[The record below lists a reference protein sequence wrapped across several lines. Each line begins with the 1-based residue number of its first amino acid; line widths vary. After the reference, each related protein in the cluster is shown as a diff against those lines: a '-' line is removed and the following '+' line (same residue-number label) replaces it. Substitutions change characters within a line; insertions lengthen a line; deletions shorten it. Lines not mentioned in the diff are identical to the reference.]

1 MAQAVGQQKD
11 RQEKCSICAFYYAIA
26 KGASLEP
33 KQDSDLEKS
42 LLKIYPNMPTKWYIA
57 FLKQAKALIGYLNH
71 TEGSKDNSYLYAWYD
86 GTPDEI
92 PSTETTTIINSIWD
106 NFSPE
111 QKRIFGS
118 KKDSWNTVDVYLV
131 KKTKVQTI
139 KTTIKELDDT
149 FNVPGISPEVYIG
162 TINALMCSLLKSKD
176 LIPVSLKQVSVSAA
190 AASLKETNLDVSPDI
205 VTTNVG
211 NIVTPLKTNIEI
223 FKDGNKLNFNTNS
236 LTTNLDFTVGAYTT
250 NYFWETR
257 MSGTNQKTELK
268 DKVVNTRGG
277 LSKGAAQAGSIP
289 VIMMKRLVSDFGRYD
304 LDAHLGAKFSETD
317 KTYWKGI
324 FKSLV
329 SDRTVKKDFGAMTV
343 MGKSVTPDQFI
354 DQAFEL
360 DSLSIEDVR
369 LLYKASKND
378 FSAKLRQKLRQF
390 IIIDTFIQAKKNG
403 KLADFIAQSY
413 YRAAKMNLSQADLS
427 GPFIKISG

>member
-1 MAQAVGQQKD
+1 MVTAKKNWQYNVPDQNWDKIPEIVAGDNTKFKFKD
-11 RQEKCSICAFYYAIA
+11 TEFVNYVKDVQSQGYVEEYWQELRC
-26 KGASLEP
+26 
-33 KQDSDLEKS
+33 
-42 LLKIYPNMPTKWYIA
+42 
-57 FLKQAKALIGYLNH
+57 
-71 TEGSKDNSYLYAWYD
+71 
-86 GTPDEI
+86 
-92 PSTETTTIINSIWD
+92 
-106 NFSPE
+106 FSGM
-111 QKRIFGS
+111 I
-118 KKDSWNTVDVYLV
+118 
-131 KKTKVQTI
+131 
-139 KTTIKELDDT
+139 
-149 FNVPGISPEVYIG
+149 NVPGISPEVYIG

-176 LIPVSLKQVSVSAA
+176 LIPISLKQVGASAA
-190 AASLKETNLDVSPDI
+190 TASLKETNLDVSPDV

-236 LTTNLDFTVGAYTT
+236 LTTNLDFTIGAYTT

-289 VIMMKRLVSDFGRYD
+289 VTMMKRLVSDFGRYD